1 MDPYLAQ
8 FIKDSTPKMN
18 SSVLNGLAVEHLPH
32 AMRYIE
38 GIVRNVFNGLLPGLK
53 FERMIKCSP
62 EEELRKEQR
71 RKNDKL
77 VIDIARSDLYLVGL
91 DFSYVDPTKIDPLTG
106 KPDPETTTL
115 AA

>member
-1 MDPYLAQ
+1 MLFNSLRIYFRSGFCINFR
-8 FIKDSTPKMN
+8 FIYKNFRGEENKK
-18 SSVLNGLAVEHLPH
+18 
-32 AMRYIE
+32 E
-38 GIVRNVFNGLLPGLK
+38 GSISFLLL
-53 FERMIKCSP
+53 KCSP

-106 KPDPETTTL
+106 KPDLKPQ
-115 AA
+115 